1 MQAENGIILKEGGNV
16 KIEQMGLK
24 IALARKSM
32 SLTDLRQTVSADTLR
47 RITKGEPI
55 RTKTVGRIAAALG
68 VDVLDI
74 LDTGGDFSHANS
86 AK

>member
-1 MQAENGIILKEGGNV
+1 MR
-16 KIEQMGLK
+16 IEQKKLN

-47 RITKGEPI
+47 RVTKGESL
-55 RTKTVGRIAAALG
+55 RTKTIGRIAAALC

-74 LDTGGDFSHANS
+74 IESEGEAGHGKNH
-86 AK
+86 

>member
-1 MQAENGIILKEGGNV
+1 M

-47 RITKGEPI
+47 RIIKGEPL
-55 RTKTVGRIAAALG
+55 RTKTVGKIAAALG

-74 LDTGGDFSHANS
+74 LDTGGEAGHANS